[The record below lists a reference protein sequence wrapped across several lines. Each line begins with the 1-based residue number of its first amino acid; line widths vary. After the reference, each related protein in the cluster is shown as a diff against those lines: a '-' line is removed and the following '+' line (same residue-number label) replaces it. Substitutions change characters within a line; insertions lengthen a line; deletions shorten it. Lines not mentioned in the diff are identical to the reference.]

1 MELDTL
7 VFLFSLNR
15 QVLFVIPIYRY
26 CGSLIWMEGSVL
38 FLFLGIKRL
47 PTIIFFKNFVLS
59 DIIRTFALFKKVR
72 K

>member
-1 MELDTL
+1 
-7 VFLFSLNR
+7 
-15 QVLFVIPIYRY
+15 VLFAIPISRY
-26 CGSLIWMEGSVL
+26 CGSLIWMEGSVQS
-38 FLFLGIKRL
+38 LFLGIKRL

>member
-1 MELDTL
+1 M
-7 VFLFSLNR
+7 
-15 QVLFVIPIYRY
+15 
-26 CGSLIWMEGSVL
+26 MEGSVQS
-38 FLFLGIKRL
+38 LFLGIKRL